1 MQRIPFSRHATEAEF
16 AAVMQIA
23 SCFNDA
29 QWRGY
34 PGMRF
39 SSILETGTPSLA

>member
-29 QWRGY
+29 EWRGY
-34 PGMRF
+34 PGMRVCVVGDV
-39 SSILETGTPSLA
+39 SEEIGR